1 MPFAEPVKKLSSQK
15 NQAASEES
23 VLTSKRSRQVDFGDE
38 CVAPGKKKKRLS
50 RGGMCKLCRADN
62 TGLGNPPRCQNTK
75 VSQSEI
81 KTETY
86 YCTVSSG
93 SARTR
98 AGVCGRRGQGR
109 SVSGIT
115 TKRTQ
120 VAAKYVQD
128 PICSYV
134 EVSILTPNSML
145 SPPPPTVLIIFLD
158 E

>member
-1 MPFAEPVKKLSSQK
+1 MEVQGGFTDVTDGTFCQM
-15 NQAASEES
+15 
-23 VLTSKRSRQVDFGDE
+23 GD
-38 CVAPGKKKKRLS
+38 
-50 RGGMCKLCRADN
+50 
-62 TGLGNPPRCQNTK
+62 PPRCQNTK
-75 VSQSEI
+75 VSRSEI

-109 SVSGIT
+109 SVSGMT

-134 EVSILTPNSML
+134 EVSIQTPNSML